1 MPEWMSGAFR
11 GAGAGLSVQ
20 AVVWRLLLAVAC
32 GFAIAWIHRRSV
44 ARATAASGAFS
55 TALILLSPL
64 VAMTAMVIDDNIAR
78 AFSLVG
84 ALAIVRFRTDVEDTR
99 DTAFV
104 IFSVV
109 AGMAG
114 GVGNWVL
121 CAVGV
126 PLVGLV
132 AIALNAATRTASPS
146 SGFAGLPQS
155 LLVRIG
161 TAENPQEALEP
172 AMKRHLEGTQLV
184 KTATARQGAALELTY
199 TVHLRADG
207 QAVALVRELNAV
219 KGVQHVELGEA

>member
-1 MPEWMSGAFR
+1 MPEWLRTAFQGSGK
-11 GAGAGLSVQ
+11 GLTFQ
-20 AVVWRLLLAVAC
+20 AAAWHLVLAVAC

-44 ARATAASGAFS
+44 RRTTAASDSFAA
-55 TALILLSPL
+55 ALILLSPL
-64 VAMTAMVIDDNIAR
+64 VAMTAMVIDDNVAR

-84 ALAIVRFRTDVEDTR
+84 ALSIVRFRTDVEDTR

-109 AGMAG
+109 AGMAA

-126 PLVGLV
+126 PVVGLV
-132 AIALNAATRTASPS
+132 ALGLSLGPRAAAAAAL
-146 SGFAGLPQS
+146 AGLPQS

-161 TAENPQEALEP
+161 TAENPKEALEP
-172 AMKRHLEGTQLV
+172 AMGRHVEGIRLV
-184 KTATARQGAALELTY
+184 KTATARQGAALELTF
-199 TVHLRADG
+199 TVHLRAGGDP
-207 QAVALVRELNAV
+207 VALVRELNAV